1 MRAFKAAIRA
11 FAFASLG
18 LLSVATARA
27 EDIVVTHYG
36 SLLYG
41 VPYGPNGTDY
51 TGTLMVP
58 TAADIA
64 AATLAA
70 LQASAIPV
78 NVQRVNGVL
87 LQGTGTPGDSMRPA

>member
-1 MRAFKAAIRA
+1 MYVGAVGVGTGQVLV
-11 FAFASLG
+11 SNG
-18 LLSVATARA
+18 
-27 EDIVVTHYG
+27 VVIGAYPPAYAV
-36 SLLYG
+36 LYG